1 MHILPHINIL
11 STFDK
16 HKQKQSDVHKNL
28 ALSFLQ
34 KSSVIYENWGLEI
47 GGKVCY
53 T

>member
-11 STFDK
+11 STFD
-16 HKQKQSDVHKNL
+16 KQSDVHKNL